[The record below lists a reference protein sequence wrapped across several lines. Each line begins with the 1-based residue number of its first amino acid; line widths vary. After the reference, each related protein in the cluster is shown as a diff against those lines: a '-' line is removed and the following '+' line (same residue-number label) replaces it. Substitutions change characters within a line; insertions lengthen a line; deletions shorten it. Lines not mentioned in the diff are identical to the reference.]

1 MAKMYLDFDP
11 ISGIRHW
18 TDTDE
23 ETGETRYGYDQE
35 VAAILDYNKHEYNEA
50 PTRWGEW
57 TWVGSIPLSLFY
69 QWQQEGILDDQKEM
83 KKRLNDIDFRSLRT
97 RPGNL

>member
-1 MAKMYLDFDP
+1 MAKMYLDHDLA
-11 ISGIRHW
+11 SGVSHW

-23 ETGETRYGYDQE
+23 ETGITRYGYDQD
-35 VAAILDYNKHEYNEA
+35 VTSILDWNKREYNEA

-57 TWVGSIPLSLFY
+57 SWVGSIPLALY
-69 QWQQEGILDDQKEM
+69 WQWQQEGILDDQEEL

-97 RPGNL
+97 RPGTL